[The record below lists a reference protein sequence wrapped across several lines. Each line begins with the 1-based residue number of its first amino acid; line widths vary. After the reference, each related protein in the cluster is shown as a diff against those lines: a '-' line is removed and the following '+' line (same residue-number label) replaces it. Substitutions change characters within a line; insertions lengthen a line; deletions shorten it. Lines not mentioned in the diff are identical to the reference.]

1 MVMRR
6 NKYSHYEVFLYIVIV
21 SPNYNRQ
28 KIVKLAYPNKYGMCM
43 VEKEPTNYYG
53 SKGRI

>member
-28 KIVKLAYPNKYGMCM
+28 KIVKLAYPNKYGMRM